1 MIIQSLAKLFY
12 DIHVVWPS
20 RLQWPWTDTSPLKL
34 VHSLDNSPESHKQI
48 QFLNLPGSQGLDAAL
63 CAS

>member
-1 MIIQSLAKLFY
+1 MTSILFGPA
-12 DIHVVWPS
+12 DCSDLELTPA
-20 RLQWPWTDTSPLKL
+20 PLKL